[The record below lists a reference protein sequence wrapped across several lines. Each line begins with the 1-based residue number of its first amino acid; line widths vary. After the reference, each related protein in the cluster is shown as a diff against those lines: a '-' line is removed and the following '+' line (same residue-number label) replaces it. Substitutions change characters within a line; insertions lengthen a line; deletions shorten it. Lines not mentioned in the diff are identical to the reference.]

1 VTDDPWVASDAAPA
15 YGRLPSAGDV
25 VAEFKSTLRG
35 PDGRRQ
41 DKLMDLLVELHGT
54 NLAQWDLEDVTRGRD
69 VSDRAVASAK
79 RDIDQL
85 NLQRHRLVQEVD
97 AAIGDLL
104 TQTATA
110 TPSTETPAMVF
121 DRLSVLVIRIDRTE
135 LIAKSSRPDAGVYAA
150 RLPTLQRQLDML
162 GSALDALLRD
172 VRDGTRRFIPY
183 EHLKLYAP

>member
-1 VTDDPWVASDAAPA
+1 MTDEPDMASESAPED
-15 YGRLPSAGDV
+15 GRLPPAANV
-25 VAEFKSTLRG
+25 VAEFKSALRG
-35 PDGRRQ
+35 RDGRDH
-41 DKLMDLLVELHGT
+41 DKLMELLVELHQT

-69 VSDRAVASAK
+69 VSDHAIANAK

-97 AAIGDLL
+97 AAISDVVS
-104 TQTATA
+104 QTATA

-135 LIAKSSRPDAGVYAA
+135 LIATSSRSDAAVYAA
-150 RLPTLQRQLDML
+150 RLPSLHRQLDAL
-162 GSALDALLRD
+162 GKALDALLRD

-183 EHLKLYAP
+183 EHQKLYAP